1 MYLYLGYLL
10 VHFSPLMIKLF
21 EMNISISAM
30 FFSII
35 IVFIWSFIP
44 FVGYWLAKLFKAK
57 GKASQFILFIFGI
70 GIGVI
75 ENSLFYFDFLTNKQT
90 FIGTFV
96 AFFLFFIVAYI
107 STNKTE
113 IDTLKTAKKQG

>member
-10 VHFSPLMIKLF
+10 VHFSPLMTKLF
-21 EMNISISAM
+21 ELNIAMSAM
-30 FFSII
+30 IFSIV

-44 FVGYWLAKLFKAK
+44 FVGYWLAKLFNAK
-57 GKASQFILFIFGI
+57 GTASKYMLFIFGL
-70 GIGVI
+70 GIGAI

-90 FIGTFV
+90 IIGTFV
-96 AFFLFFIVAYI
+96 AFFLFFVVAYI

-113 IDTLKTAKKQG
+113 IDPLKTANK